1 MVNGSVLLSK
11 NMPSF
16 FRDESAVGVLLSET
30 VNVGM
35 IQKRRGGLSSGSD
48 VFAIGASGR
57 DDWVCRGVV
66 CGWTCGASSCAQ
78 ETLTGSHARTIQ
90 WKSRKRIGLN
100 TPLHAGRDS
109 VPSQR
114 ARSHPEV
121 TNVTAKV
128 SSGLESVNVLDCHLH
143 LPDCRPCAACGANYR
158 ICFHDGARSF
168 EMLQQF
174 QRRRLCESNTT
185 F

>member
-11 NMPSF
+11 NMPNF

-35 IQKRRGGLSSGSD
+35 IQKRRDGFSSGSD

-78 ETLTGSHARTIQ
+78 EALTGSHARTIQ
-90 WKSRKRIGLN
+90 WKRRKRIGLHA
-100 TPLHAGRDS
+100 PLHAGRDS

-114 ARSHPEV
+114 SRSHSTV
-121 TNVTAKV
+121 TSDTSNDLERQRSSITVVVAAVRLVT
-128 SSGLESVNVLDCHLH
+128 D
-143 LPDCRPCAACGANYR
+143 
-158 ICFHDGARSF
+158 F
-168 EMLQQF
+168 
-174 QRRRLCESNTT
+174 
-185 F
+185 